1 MNVKPQLAKSHKD
14 CTANVWE
21 KPKWCS
27 KKLDGVRCM
36 MKYDSELKIIKTISR
51 GGDNYDVSLSHII
64 ENEEL
69 LNLFND
75 YPDIILDGE
84 IYVHGWPLQRIS
96 GTARLKTHNDRCDL
110 LEYWIYDIGDDKKS
124 FSQRLDFL
132 NMELP
137 DYFSENSKIK
147 IVEHKLLKGYFE
159 IKKYHDLWVSE
170 GFEGLV
176 ARNPDKNYSFGK
188 RNSDWIKFKEYK
200 SDEFEITGIS
210 EGLRDEDMCFT
221 LIAKNGKTFKAKPVG
236 DRELKAEYLKNYT
249 NYIGMMGTVNYFSLS
264 EDGVPMQP
272 TFKSIRPDGE

>member
-132 NMELP
+132 NMTLP
-137 DYFSENSKIK
+137 DYFTDNCNVQ
-147 IVEHKLLKGYFE
+147 IVDHKLLKSFYYLCH
-159 IKKYHDLWVSE
+159 KLKYKL
-170 GFEGLV
+170 
-176 ARNPDKNYSFGK
+176 
-188 RNSDWIKFKEYK
+188 
-200 SDEFEITGIS
+200 
-210 EGLRDEDMCFT
+210 
-221 LIAKNGKTFKAKPVG
+221 
-236 DRELKAEYLKNYT
+236 
-249 NYIGMMGTVNYFSLS
+249 
-264 EDGVPMQP
+264 
-272 TFKSIRPDGE
+272 